1 MMIFG
6 WWFGW
11 LFGWLVGWS
20 TSLGVA
26 WRELPPTDPLFQT
39 MIRRVKQGSETYAGN
54 SNSYADEAYDA
65 FE

>member
-1 MMIFG
+1 MVI
-6 WWFGW
+6 
-11 LFGWLVGWS
+11 LVGWLVGWS

-26 WRELPPTDPLFQT
+26 WRELPPAHPLFQT
-39 MIRRVKQGSETYAGN
+39 MIRRVRQGSKTYADHAGN